1 MLIKIIYIMGEPNV
15 KKVLFF
21 DNEFDFSHTTGFG
34 QNLPF
39 ESKIIFTAFSYRVFF
54 INLTGS

>member
-1 MLIKIIYIMGEPNV
+1 MGEPNV